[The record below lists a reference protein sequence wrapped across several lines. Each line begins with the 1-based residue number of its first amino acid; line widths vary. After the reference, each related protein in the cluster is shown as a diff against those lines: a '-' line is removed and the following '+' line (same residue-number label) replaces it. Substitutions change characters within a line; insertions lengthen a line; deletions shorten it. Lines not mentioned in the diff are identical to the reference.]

1 MPSPPT
7 PRHSLAGRFLPGIRP
22 SARPP
27 EGDGGIYVLY
37 LSVFFLLLAFFILLT
52 SLSTFKKQKAEAVV
66 AGIQDAFG
74 NGEGDG
80 GGAGLMAQ
88 AVARMN
94 AVGRGMVAEIPG
106 AVMAPPVPHGD
117 RLAVDLPLD
126 GLLAPDGGGGRQVA
140 DAHAALITGIAAALK
155 GEGGRDTGAA
165 PPPLSLEFL
174 AGDGGRDD
182 EDGVQDP
189 VRAAGAVARALV
201 AAGAPVARLTV
212 GVERGR
218 IGWGRFILSVTAS
231 AAPSPDGPTPGRGLT
246 GTRP

>member
-1 MPSPPT
+1 MPFPLA
-7 PRHSLAGRFLPGIRP
+7 PRHPLAGKPLSGSRSP
-22 SARPP
+22 ARPR
-27 EGDGGIYVLY
+27 ESEGGIYVLY

-74 NGEGDG
+74 NGDG
-80 GGAGLMAQ
+80 GGVGLMAQ
-88 AVARMN
+88 AMARMN
-94 AVGRGMVAEIPG
+94 VVGQGMVTEIPG

-126 GLLAPDGGGGRQVA
+126 GLLTADGGGAMRVA
-140 DAHAALITGIAAALK
+140 DAHGPLITGIAAALK
-155 GEGGRDTGAA
+155 GEAGGDKGGASL
-165 PPPLSLEFL
+165 PLSLEFL

-182 EDGVQDP
+182 DDGIQDP
-189 VRAAGAVARALV
+189 VQAAGAVARALV

-218 IGWGRFILSVTAS
+218 AGWGRFILSVKAPAMSAS
-231 AAPSPDGPTPGRGLT
+231 PAESRMGGRS
-246 GTRP
+246 